1 MQQQEEMYRMVNIE
15 KWVTFL
21 ILGIIL
27 VIAVFNIIGSL
38 TMLILE
44 KSDDIQVLRNMGAKN
59 NLITRIFLFEGWLIT
74 FVGAM
79 VGMAIGLAACLL
91 QEHYGLLKLGSSPG
105 EFVINAYPVAVEA
118 TDIVIIFFT
127 VSLIGFLAVLYP
139 VNTLRKKL
147 LQN

>member
-1 MQQQEEMYRMVNIE
+1 
-15 KWVTFL
+15 
-21 ILGIIL
+21 
-27 VIAVFNIIGSL
+27 
-38 TMLILE
+38 MLSYIM
-44 KSDDIQVLRNMGAKN
+44 RC
-59 NLITRIFLFEGWLIT
+59 
-74 FVGAM
+74 
-79 VGMAIGLAACLL
+79 AAHLNHL
-91 QEHYGLLKLGSSPG
+91 QGSSPG